1 MAAAVGELVTNN
13 LFWNEKNVQFITFY
27 FFIYLR
33 NINQI
38 EEFFFQEQLK
48 KFSVNN
54 LFWLFKAFD
63 SLQSVLICSSFQ
75 IFQLVFIRRLIH
87 WAFSLLP
94 EVSLV
99 LYASAALT
107 TRKFSEH
114 FVFFFFVLVL
124 ALLLF

>member
-13 LFWNEKNVQFITFY
+13 LFLNEKNVQFITFY

-54 LFWLFKAFD
+54 LF
-63 SLQSVLICSSFQ
+63 
-75 IFQLVFIRRLIH
+75 
-87 WAFSLLP
+87 
-94 EVSLV
+94 
-99 LYASAALT
+99 
-107 TRKFSEH
+107 
-114 FVFFFFVLVL
+114 
-124 ALLLF
+124 